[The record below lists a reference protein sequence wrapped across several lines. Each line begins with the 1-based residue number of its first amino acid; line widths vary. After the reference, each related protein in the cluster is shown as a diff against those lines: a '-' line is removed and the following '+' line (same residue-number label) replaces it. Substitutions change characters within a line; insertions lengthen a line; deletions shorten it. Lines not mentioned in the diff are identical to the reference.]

1 MRVQRLASSLLEH
14 VGPHLLDGPAQLFTE
29 QENPEIDQLRDD
41 EVSNLPKQLVV
52 ARIGD
57 LGMEELIRAQIA
69 LDPRAADRRHRRRVE
84 IRTEQPR
91 RTQQRDREKRLDLI
105 HVSRSTV
112 TGKCEQCP
120 REGHTATAV
129 KQSGDSDRF
138 CQTLSMASARR
149 WPPPQRLFVGF
160 QDFQPLAGLQH
171 MAPLLY
177 FVRLARSQFHSIVYL
192 AFAGF
197 Y

>member
-41 EVSNLPKQLVV
+41 QVSNLPKQLVV

-91 RTQQRDREKRLDLI
+91 RTQQRGQEKRA
-105 HVSRSTV
+105 VFY
-112 TGKCEQCP
+112 QCLKV
-120 REGHTATAV
+120 H
-129 KQSGDSDRF
+129 GDWEMR
-138 CQTLSMASARR
+138 AIPARR
-149 WPPPQRLFVGF
+149 ASCNSRKTI
-160 QDFQPLAGLQH
+160 
-171 MAPLLY
+171 
-177 FVRLARSQFHSIVYL
+177 R
-192 AFAGF
+192 
-197 Y
+197 